1 MEAKKCSDWAV
12 LTASDLETKATNE
25 LPLWSVVHSG
35 EGIPQLQR
43 KFVCKDF
50 QSGLNFIAAAG
61 AIAERLNH
69 HPDLS
74 LSGYRNISI
83 TIYTHSLGG
92 CTDLD
97 ILLASTIDQEVK
109 ISYSPKYLKEN
120 PLATSTAL
128 QVVST

>member
-1 MEAKKCSDWAV
+1 MEGTKKCSEWEV
-12 LTASDLETKATNE
+12 LSAADLQRKATE
-25 LPLWSVVHSG
+25 QLPLWNLVQTS

-43 KFVCKDF
+43 SFVCKDF
-50 QSGLNFIAAAG
+50 QGGLNFIAAAG

-74 LSGYRNISI
+74 LTGYRNITI
-83 TIYTHSLGG
+83 TIFTHSLGG

-97 ILLASTIDQEVK
+97 IQLASTIDQEVK

-120 PLATSTAL
+120 PLAASTAL
-128 QVVST
+128 